1 MANDELWTSESRD
14 QNPFREQRMS
24 PIRISFLFACG
35 AIALSMMATPI
46 IAERTLVAKS
56 EYGVDAYDTIITG
69 SVAPVS
75 IEPASSNAY
84 PVAKRRFTI
93 RRTITENGS
102 VSCVIID
109 RYNQF
114 SDC

>member
-1 MANDELWTSESRD
+1 MANDEFWTSDSRD
-14 QNPFREQRMS
+14 QNPFRERRVS

-35 AIALSMMATPI
+35 VIALSMMATPI
-46 IAERTLVAKS
+46 ISERTLVAKS
-56 EYGVDAYDTIITG
+56 QYGIDGYDTIITG
-69 SVAPVS
+69 SVAPISV
-75 IEPASSNAY
+75 EPTVSNAY
-84 PVAKRRFTI
+84 PGTKRQFTI

-102 VSCVIID
+102 VSCVVID